1 MKTISTKDLELHI
14 VINGKDEQI
23 HNPNN
28 DIDTVRHIFR
38 KYGKDIMFSK
48 CRVYASVLGRE
59 VDIPIYNDISYIYK
73 VLQNCVDKWNKFYT
87 LPRMRVSII

>member
-14 VINGKDEQI
+14 VINGKD
-23 HNPNN
+23 
-28 DIDTVRHIFR
+28 
-38 KYGKDIMFSK
+38 IMFSK
-48 CRVYASVLGRE
+48 CRVYAVVLGRE

-73 VLQNCVDKWNKFYT
+73 VLQDCVDKWNKFYS